1 MEISVKYS
9 KEKGFEFLTDQQG
22 DMTSEEYYATLMAM
36 AGYATV
42 VISMMKADGRRADS
56 RLMLEY
62 SLNSTRMMFS
72 DETVFRAI
80 KEGIERNEGS
90 AHKFTPE
97 VVRSDLER
105 QENN

>member
-42 VISMMKADGRRADS
+42 VISMMKAA
-56 RLMLEY
+56 
-62 SLNSTRMMFS
+62 F
-72 DETVFRAI
+72 FI
-80 KEGIERNEGS
+80 
-90 AHKFTPE
+90 
-97 VVRSDLER
+97 
-105 QENN
+105 